1 MTPSPS
7 TPSTGSGQAPAA
19 APAGQPLAVFEG
31 VHFSYSPGVPIL
43 KGVDLEVARG
53 EVLVILGGSGSGKS
67 TILRLLLGLLDADS
81 GRILFE
87 GKDITTTKGD
97 ELMLLRKRMGMVFQ
111 EGALFD
117 SLTVG
122 ENVGYYLLEH
132 GMDNAKGL
140 PEVEKRV
147 RETLAL
153 VGLEDTIDK
162 FPGELSGGMR
172 RRVAAARTLIYSPDL
187 ILYDEPTTGLDPA
200 TCENFCKVM
209 NDIKREKGVASI
221 MVTHN
226 LEDAQVVGDKFLL
239 LRDGVP
245 GWKGSAADLKKMPGD
260 FLMKFFR
267 GEDL

>member
-1 MTPSPS
+1 VNRA
-7 TPSTGSGQAPAA
+7 PSTGSGEPI
-19 APAGQPLAVFEG
+19 VRFKD
-31 VHFSYSPGVPIL
+31 VDFSYSPGKPVLHKVSFEVP
-43 KGVDLEVARG
+43 RG
-53 EVLVILGGSGSGKS
+53 ENLVILGGSGSGKS
-67 TILRLLLGLLDADS
+67 TILRLLMGFYDPDAGAIEFDGRSLDGLSEPDWV
-81 GRILFE
+81 
-87 GKDITTTKGD
+87 
-97 ELMLLRKRMGMVFQ
+97 ELRHKMGMVFQ

-132 GMDNAKGL
+132 GMDNARGL
-140 PEVEKRV
+140 PEVERRV

-153 VGLEDTIDK
+153 VGLEHTIDL

-209 NDIKREKGVASI
+209 NDIKAQKRVSSI

-226 LEDAQVVGDKFLL
+226 LDDAWAVGDRFLL
-239 LRDGVP
+239 LRDGGP
-245 GWKGSAADLKKMPGD
+245 LWLGTADELRRKPAD
-260 FLMKFFR
+260 HLMRFFR

>member
-1 MTPSPS
+1 VAT
-7 TPSTGSGQAPAA
+7 ADK
-19 APAGQPLAVFEG
+19 PLAAFEG
-31 VHFSYSPGVPIL
+31 VHFSYTPGTPVL
-43 KGVDLEVARG
+43 KGIDLTVTRG

-67 TILRLLLGLLDADS
+67 TILRLLLGLVDADQ

-87 GKDITTTKGD
+87 GKDITNAKD
-97 ELMLLRKRMGMVFQ
+97 EELLALRHRMGMVFQ

-132 GMDNAKGL
+132 GMDNRHDL

-147 RETLAL
+147 LETLAL
-153 VGLEDTIDK
+153 VGLEHTIDM

-172 RRVAAARTLIYSPDL
+172 RRVSAARTLIYSPDL

-209 NDIKREKGVASI
+209 NDIKKHKNVASI

-226 LEDAQVVGDKFLL
+226 LEDALVVGDKFLL
-239 LRDGVP
+239 LRDGVTEWTGP
-245 GWKGSAADLKKMPGD
+245 LAELKKMPED

-267 GEDL
+267 GEDLKGK

>member
-1 MTPSPS
+1 
-7 TPSTGSGQAPAA
+7 
-19 APAGQPLAVFEG
+19 
-31 VHFSYSPGVPIL
+31 VHFSYTPGTPVL
-43 KGVDLEVARG
+43 EGVDLTVARG

-67 TILRLLLGLLDADS
+67 TILRLLLGLIDADQ
-81 GRILFE
+81 GRILFD
-87 GKDITTTKGD
+87 GKDITNTKGD
-97 ELMLLRKRMGMVFQ
+97 ELLALRHRMGMVFQ

-132 GMDNAKGL
+132 GMDNRHDL

-153 VGLEDTIDK
+153 VGLEHTIDM

-172 RRVAAARTLIYSPDL
+172 RRVSAARTIIYSPDL

-200 TCENFCKVM
+200 TCENFCAVM

-226 LEDAQVVGDKFLL
+226 LEDALRVGDKFLM
-239 LRDGVP
+239 LRHGVP
-245 GWKGSAADLKKMPGD
+245 EWTGTLAELKKEPED

-267 GEDL
+267 SDNL

>member
-1 MTPSPS
+1 M
-7 TPSTGSGQAPAA
+7 TPSTGSGQAIVATS
-19 APAGQPLAVFEG
+19 PLVAFEG
-31 VHFSYSPGVPIL
+31 VHFSYTPGVPIL
-43 KGVDLEVARG
+43 KGVDLTVSRG

-67 TILRLLLGLLDADS
+67 TILRLLLGLLDADA
-81 GRILFE
+81 GRIVFDGE
-87 GKDITTTKGD
+87 DITNAKGAQLV
-97 ELMLLRKRMGMVFQ
+97 ELRHRMGMVFQ

-132 GMDNAKGL
+132 GMDNPKDL
-140 PEVEKRV
+140 PEVERRV

-153 VGLEDTIDK
+153 VGLEQTLDK

-200 TCENFCKVM
+200 TCENFCAVM
-209 NDIKREKGVASI
+209 NDIKRHKGVASI

-226 LEDAQVVGDKFLL
+226 MEDALTVGDRFLL
-239 LRDGVP
+239 LRGGVP
-245 GWKGSAADLKKMPGD
+245 LWQGSAAELKAKPAD
-260 FLMKFFR
+260 TLMKFFR
-267 GEDL
+267 GDDL

>member
-1 MTPSPS
+1 M
-7 TPSTGSGQAPAA
+7 SGAA
-19 APAGQPLAVFEG
+19 KPLVAFED

-43 KGVDLEVARG
+43 NGVSFGVARG
-53 EVLVILGGSGSGKS
+53 DVLVILGGSGSGKS
-67 TILRLLLGLLDADS
+67 TILRLVLGLLDADS
-81 GRILFE
+81 GRILFD
-87 GKDITTTKGD
+87 GQDITHCSGEALV
-97 ELMLLRKRMGMVFQ
+97 ELRHRMGMVFQ

-132 GMDNAKGL
+132 GMDNARDL
-140 PEVEKRV
+140 PEVERRV

-153 VGLEDTIDK
+153 VGLEQTIDK

-172 RRVAAARTLIYSPDL
+172 RRVSAARTLIYSPDL

-200 TCENFCKVM
+200 TCESFCAVM
-209 NDIKREKGVASI
+209 NDIKRQKGVASI

-226 LEDAQVVGDKFLL
+226 LGDALAVGDHFLL

-245 GWKGSAADLKKMPGD
+245 GWTGSLAELKRQPGD
-260 FLMKFFR
+260 FLMDFFR
-267 GEDL
+267 GAAL

>member
-1 MTPSPS
+1 MS
-7 TPSTGSGQAPAA
+7 TVATK
-19 APAGQPLAVFEG
+19 PLIAFEKI
-31 VHFSYSPGVPIL
+31 HFSYTPGIPIL
-43 KGVDLEVARG
+43 KGVDLQVARG

-67 TILRLLLGLLDADS
+67 TILRLILGLLDADS
-81 GRILFE
+81 GRILFDGE
-87 GKDITTTKGD
+87 DITNAKGD
-97 ELMLLRKRMGMVFQ
+97 TLVELRHRMGMVFQ

-132 GMDNAKGL
+132 GMDNARDL
-140 PEVEKRV
+140 PEVERRV

-153 VGLEDTIDK
+153 VGLEHTIDK
-162 FPGELSGGMR
+162 MPGELSGGMR
-172 RRVAAARTLIYSPDL
+172 RRVSAARTLIYSPDL

-226 LEDAQVVGDKFLL
+226 MEDALVVGDKFLL
-239 LRDGVP
+239 LKHGVP
-245 GWKGSAADLKKMPGD
+245 EWQGSAAELKAKPAD
-260 FLMKFFR
+260 FLMTFFR
-267 GEDL
+267 TNGNGD

>member
-1 MTPSPS
+1 LIP
-7 TPSTGSGQAPAA
+7 
-19 APAGQPLAVFEG
+19 GQPLAVFEG
-31 VHFSYSPGVPIL
+31 VHFSYTPGVPVL
-43 KGVDLEVARG
+43 KGVDLAVAPG

-67 TILRLLLGLLDADS
+67 TILRLLLGLLDADK

-87 GKDITTTKGD
+87 GQDVTNTKDD
-97 ELMLLRKRMGMVFQ
+97 ALMALRQRMGMVFQ

-132 GMDNAKGL
+132 GMDNPRDL
-140 PEVEKRV
+140 PEVERRV

-226 LEDAQVVGDKFLL
+226 LEDALVVGDKFLL
-239 LRDGVP
+239 LRHGVP
-245 GWKGSAADLKKMPGD
+245 EWTGTSAELKKMPEG

-267 GEDL
+267 GDDL

>member
-1 MTPSPS
+1 MSPVSPS
-7 TPSTGSGQAPAA
+7 LNSKRAPLV
-19 APAGQPLAVFEG
+19 PGQPLAVFEG
-31 VHFSYSPGVPIL
+31 VHFSYTPGVPVL
-43 KGVDLEVARG
+43 EGVDLAVAPG

-67 TILRLLLGLLDADS
+67 TILRLLLGLLDADR

-87 GKDITTTKGD
+87 GQDITNTKGE
-97 ELMLLRKRMGMVFQ
+97 ELMALRQRMGMVFQ

-132 GMDNAKGL
+132 GMDNSRDL
-140 PEVEKRV
+140 PEVERRV
-147 RETLAL
+147 LETLAL
-153 VGLEDTIDK
+153 VGLEHTVDK

-226 LEDAQVVGDKFLL
+226 LEDALAVGDKFLL
-239 LRDGVP
+239 LRHGVP
-245 GWKGSAADLKKMPGD
+245 EWTGTSAELKKMPED

-267 GEDL
+267 GDDL

>member
-1 MTPSPS
+1 MTPVA
-7 TPSTGSGQAPAA
+7 TK
-19 APAGQPLAVFEG
+19 PLVQFQG
-31 VHFSYSPGVPIL
+31 VHFAYNPAVPIL
-43 KGVDLEVARG
+43 CGVDLQVARG

-67 TILRLLLGLLDADS
+67 TILRLLLGLIDADK
-81 GRILFE
+81 GRIIFDD
-87 GKDITTTKGD
+87 KDITNAKGD
-97 ELMLLRKRMGMVFQ
+97 ELLELRHRMGMVFQ

-132 GMDNAKGL
+132 GMDNPKDL
-140 PEVEKRV
+140 PEVERRV
-147 RETLAL
+147 RETLGL
-153 VGLEDTIDK
+153 VGLEHTIDK

-209 NDIKREKGVASI
+209 NDIKKHKGVASI

-226 LEDAQVVGDKFLL
+226 MEDALAVGDRFLL
-239 LRDGVP
+239 LRHGVP
-245 GWKGSAADLKKMPGD
+245 EWTGTLAELKSQPED
-260 FLMKFFR
+260 FLMRFFR

>member
-1 MTPSPS
+1 M

-19 APAGQPLAVFEG
+19 AKATGDLVRFQDI
-31 VHFSYSPGVPIL
+31 HFGYNHKVKVLQGITFGVP
-43 KGVDLEVARG
+43 RG
-53 EVLVILGGSGSGKS
+53 ETLVILGGSGSGKS
-67 TILRLLLGLLDADS
+67 TILRLILGLLDSDS
-81 GRILFE
+81 GRIYFDGE
-87 GKDITTTKGD
+87 DVT
-97 ELMLLRKRMGMVFQ
+97 ELPEEKLLDLRHRMGMVFQ

-132 GMDNAKGL
+132 GMDNPAGL

-147 RETLAL
+147 LETLRL
-153 VGLEDTIDK
+153 VGLEHTIDMM
-162 FPGELSGGMR
+162 PGELSGGMR
-172 RRVAAARTLIYSPDL
+172 RRVSAARTLIYSPDL

-209 NDIKREKGVASI
+209 NDIKREKKVSSI

-226 LEDAQVVGDKFLL
+226 LEDAMVVGDHFLL
-239 LRDGVP
+239 LRGGLPLWQGTKDE
-245 GWKGSAADLKKMPGD
+245 LKKKPED

-267 GEDL
+267 GEDLA